1 MPSSGEVPGM
11 ARRSSGDLEFKC
23 LLFRITS
30 ILVVGMPFRL
40 VSQFRSV
47 GWGVV
52 DKCSTAD

>member
-1 MPSSGEVPGM
+1 M